1 MQILEE
7 QLHAEVAERGIGK
20 IPVGISS
27 CLLGE
32 RVRYDGGHKA
42 NSYVAETLSNYFEF
56 RKFCPELD
64 IGLGVPRKPIRL
76 TRKNSG
82 RIHCISVD
90 DSGRDYTEALTQCA
104 DAQQHWHEKL
114 CAYILKSDSPSCGM
128 QGVKICVDTMSIPE
142 GVGVY
147 AAKMMENFPWLPVE
161 EEGRL
166 GDAILRDNFIQ
177 RVIVMRRWHQL
188 NERAFNVAGLLEF
201 HARHKLIV
209 MRHDQLSYHRL
220 SELVAATSKDKL
232 QQNASIYLLQL
243 MQALKISVTTD

>member
-1 MQILEE
+1 MKKLEE

-56 RKFCPELD
+56 RTFCPELD
-64 IGLGVPRKPIRL
+64 IGLGVPRRPIRL
-76 TRKNSG
+76 IRKDSG
-82 RIHCISVD
+82 KIHCISVD
-90 DSGRDYTEALTQCA
+90 DSGQDYTEALTKCA

-201 HARHKLIV
+201 HVRHKPLV
-209 MRHDQLSYHRL
+209 MSHDQSRY
-220 SELVAATSKDKL
+220 SELEQLVAATTEGSL
-232 QQNASIYLLQL
+232 QENSANYLVQL
-243 MQALKISVTTD
+243 MQALKN